1 MLISFY
7 NFYSFR
13 CTGSYTPQGGPP
25 SYPRTQES
33 LAIPSVGTPPS
44 VAPSPLP
51 NPHSQPASV
60 PSGDQTMP
68 TLSPHPP
75 INNPSTP
82 SGEKTH
88 TPEQPP
94 KSIDSFANSPHVQ
107 TDNKNDI
114 VPANST
120 PSLPVLKRPLLTS
133 KEYEVALGEEE
144 QTLEMLYDYSTMDA
158 WLNHPVKKLKL
169 DGKEQQRFNRSGK
182 MDIYSLY
189 EKGSTSVNMVNQP
202 TSDVKNV
209 VLGPVKQEIKQENEE
224 TVSLEVR
231 YLKLLFYSTKFVCMR
246 SN

>member
-1 MLISFY
+1 MTRIISAR
-7 NFYSFR
+7 NICSFR

-33 LAIPSVGTPPS
+33 IAIPSVGTPPS

-88 TPEQPP
+88 TPDLPP

-107 TDNKNDI
+107 GDCKNDSTQ
-114 VPANST
+114 PNST
-120 PSLPVLKRPLLTS
+120 CNLPLLKRPVLSS

-169 DGKEQQRFNRSGK
+169 DIKEQQRFNRNGK
-182 MDIYSLY
+182 VDIYALY
-189 EKGSTSVNMVNQP
+189 EKSVTNVNMSNPQIA
-202 TSDVKNV
+202 DVKNIS
-209 VLGPVKQEIKQENEE
+209 LGPVKQEVKQENEQN
-224 TVSLEVR
+224 VSN
-231 YLKLLFYSTKFVCMR
+231 SGNT
-246 SN
+246 